1 TRRPPGFPALPAGR
15 QLEPASAR
23 GVSGRARDRAE
34 PGGEPR
40 RETGSDVHDE
50 APVISIMAHAREEDR
65 GSALAAGCDAHVAKL
80 DPEELHATVAEVAG
94 RGISTAS

>member
-1 TRRPPGFPALPAGR
+1 
-15 QLEPASAR
+15 
-23 GVSGRARDRAE
+23 
-34 PGGEPR
+34 
-40 RETGSDVHDE
+40 
-50 APVISIMAHAREEDR
+50 MAYAREEDR